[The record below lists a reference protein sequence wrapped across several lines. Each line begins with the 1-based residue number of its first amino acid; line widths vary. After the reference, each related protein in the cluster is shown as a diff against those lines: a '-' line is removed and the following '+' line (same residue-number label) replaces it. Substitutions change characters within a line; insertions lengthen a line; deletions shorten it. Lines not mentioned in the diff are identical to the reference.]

1 MDVADVVDGPADGIQ
16 QGGAAPDIVLLFRDG
31 PDLLQGY
38 PVVEHLGLVIEED
51 GRNEHLARL
60 LLLLFDHGVEAADG
74 VPLQSLHGAAAVQD
88 EHQFRQ
94 ILLHKK
100 SPYSVLFGLQAQYR
114 GILIRMGRLGGDKSS
129 RFLRHQTE

>member
-51 GRNEHLARL
+51 GRNEHLAQL
-60 LLLLFDHGVEAADG
+60 LLLFFDHGVEAADG
-74 VPLQSLHGAAAVQD
+74 VALQPLHGAAAVQN

-94 ILLHKK
+94 ILFHKK
-100 SPYSVLFGLQAQYR
+100 SP
-114 GILIRMGRLGGDKSS
+114 
-129 RFLRHQTE
+129 